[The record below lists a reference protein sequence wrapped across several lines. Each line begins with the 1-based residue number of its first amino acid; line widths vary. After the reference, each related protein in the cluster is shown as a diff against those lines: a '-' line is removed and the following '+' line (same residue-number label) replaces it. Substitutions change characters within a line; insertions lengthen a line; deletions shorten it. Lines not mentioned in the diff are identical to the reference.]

1 MNTVAIT
8 PKAFKQMRKLPMAD
22 RAAILK
28 AVKALKDW
36 PDCRNVKSLTNRDD
50 YRLRVGDYRA
60 FFTVDGK
67 TITVTEVRK
76 RDERT
81 Y

>member
-1 MNTVAIT
+1 MRVIDIT
-8 PKAFKQMRKLPMAD
+8 PKAFKQMRHFPHGD

-36 PDCRNVKSLTNRDD
+36 PDVRNVKSLTDRED
-50 YRLRVGDYRA
+50 YRLRVGSYRV
-60 FFTVDGK
+60 FFVVAESTV
-67 TITVTEVRK
+67 TITEVRK

>member
-1 MNTVAIT
+1 MRTVEIT
-8 PKAFKQMRKLPMAD
+8 PKAFKQMRKLPLAD
-22 RAAILK
+22 RTAIIK

-36 PDCRNVKSLTNRDD
+36 PDCRNVKSLTNRGD

-60 FFTVDGK
+60 IFTVEDDA
-67 TITVTEVRK
+67 ITVTEVRK

>member
-1 MNTVAIT
+1 MRAVEIT
-8 PKAFKQMRKLPMAD
+8 PKAFKQMRNIPMAD
-22 RAAILK
+22 RAAIIK

-36 PDCRNVKSLTNRDD
+36 PDCRNVKSLTDRDG

-60 FFTVDGK
+60 FFTVDES
-67 TITVTEVRK
+67 TVTVTEVRK

>member
-1 MNTVAIT
+1 MHTVAIT
-8 PKAFKQMRKLPMAD
+8 PRAFKQMRKFPLAD
-22 RAAILK
+22 RAAIIK

-36 PDCRNVKSLTNRDD
+36 PDCRNVKSLTSRDD
-50 YRLRVGDYRA
+50 YRLRVGDFRA
-60 FFTVDGK
+60 IFTVYGD
-67 TITVTEVRK
+67 TITVTEVRR

>member
-1 MNTVAIT
+1 MRTVEIT
-8 PKAFKQMRKLPMAD
+8 PKAFKQMRKLPLAD
-22 RAAILK
+22 RTAIIK

-36 PDCRNVKSLTNRDD
+36 PGCRNVKSLTNRGD

-60 FFTVDGK
+60 IFTVDDDA
-67 TITVTEVRK
+67 ITVTEVRK

>member
-1 MNTVAIT
+1 MRAVEIT
-8 PKAFKQMRKLPMAD
+8 PKAFKQMRKLPLAD
-22 RAAILK
+22 RTAIIK

-36 PDCRNVKSLTNRDD
+36 PDCRNVKGLTNRGD

-60 FFTVDGK
+60 IFTVDDDA
-67 TITVTEVRK
+67 ITVTEVRK